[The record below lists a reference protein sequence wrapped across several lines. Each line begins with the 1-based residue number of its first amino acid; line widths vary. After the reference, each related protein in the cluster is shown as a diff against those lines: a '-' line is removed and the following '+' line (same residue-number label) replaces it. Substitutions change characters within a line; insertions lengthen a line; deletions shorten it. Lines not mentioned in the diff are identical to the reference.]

1 MRKISCL
8 SSKRRLRKRSSCM
21 KVGLAIDSLQAGLLS
36 PEQIAASHMIMG
48 LDTQL
53 VEDGTYF
60 VVENHGGIV
69 GCGGW
74 SRRATLFGGDHSGE
88 LRDSALLDPSRDGAK
103 IRAMYTHPDFARQGI
118 GRLILS
124 RCEHEASSEGFSSA
138 ELMATLSGQLLYLA
152 CGYEIV
158 ELVDTAAGAVN
169 IPLVRMRKHLQAR

>member
-1 MRKISCL
+1 MTAAL
-8 SSKRRLRKRSSCM
+8 SIRPAEAADLPVLRALI
-21 KVGLAIDSLQAGLLS
+21 GLTIDSLQAGFLS

-74 SRRATLFGGDHSGE
+74 SRRATLYGGDHSAE

-103 IRAMYTHPDFARQGI
+103 SGRCIPNRISRAWAMDG
-118 GRLILS
+118 
-124 RCEHEASSEGFSSA
+124 
-138 ELMATLSGQLLYLA
+138 
-152 CGYEIV
+152 
-158 ELVDTAAGAVN
+158 
-169 IPLVRMRKHLQAR
+169 